1 MATVFQHKRSDGF
14 RRRKFVK
21 PRRRRGVW
29 LGIVK
34 AALLALALVSVP
46 VGAAA
51 WFCYS
56 DEFELREVVAFG
68 SDRVPESWIEDVVG
82 EYAGSHM
89 LWLSLP
95 DVEASLRQH
104 EWVAGVEVRKEL
116 PSTLFVRVEE
126 REPIALLRRG
136 EELIYVDRSGLAFA
150 PFVPGFGPADLV
162 LVSSES
168 DDRAVLLYAVEV
180 MDRFQAA
187 APSWSEGLSELEV
200 LNRRDVRLHTEVV
213 PFSILLSDVG
223 FEAGVR
229 NLRRY
234 LPEIV
239 REFHWVDSIDLRFA
253 KQMVVRPAA
262 QPRSQKG

>member
-1 MATVFQHKRSDGF
+1 
-14 RRRKFVK
+14 
-21 PRRRRGVW
+21 
-29 LGIVK
+29 
-34 AALLALALVSVP
+34 
-46 VGAAA
+46 
-51 WFCYS
+51 
-56 DEFELREVVAFG
+56 
-68 SDRVPESWIEDVVG
+68 
-82 EYAGSHM
+82 
-89 LWLSLP
+89 
-95 DVEASLRQH
+95 
-104 EWVAGVEVRKEL
+104 
-116 PSTLFVRVEE
+116 
-126 REPIALLRRG
+126 
-136 EELIYVDRSGLAFA
+136 
-150 PFVPGFGPADLV
+150 
-162 LVSSES
+162 
-168 DDRAVLLYAVEV
+168 